1 MRRTKI
7 VCTIGPAT
15 SDEETLR
22 RLAEAGMDVA
32 RLNFS
37 HGTHDEHARVIERLR
52 RIGGGGVAI
61 LQDLS
66 GPRVRIGA
74 LRGGR
79 VELRPGA
86 AVTLVPR
93 AIEGDER
100 AIGVNT
106 PRLIRA
112 LRPGDVILLADGLLQ
127 LEVVRATAGGALC
140 RVVVGGE
147 LAARKGINVPTR
159 SVDVPAMTAKDRRDL
174 RFGVANG
181 VDLVALSFVQSA
193 QDVRRCRRL
202 ARRPVIAKIE
212 KHEALARL
220 DEILAAADG
229 VMVARGDLGVEIPL
243 ERVPMEQKRV
253 LRAANAAG
261 RPAITAT
268 QMLRSMVE
276 SPRPTRAE
284 VADVANAVLD
294 GTDAVML
301 SEETAVGRHPVE
313 AVRTMARVLE
323 QADRHVAPRFGRERK
338 EEDSAAIAEAA
349 CELAV
354 EVGAAAIVVPTEGG
368 TTARRVAACR
378 PPCRIVALSANPE
391 ALRSLRLVWGVEG
404 HAAPRFDGDRLEAI
418 RREARK
424 YVRGKAVITA
434 GWPFHERGHTNL
446 ALVTTV

>member
-1 MRRTKI
+1 VRRTKI
-7 VCTIGPAT
+7 VCTIGPA
-15 SDEETLR
+15 SADEDTLR

-37 HGTHDEHARVIERLR
+37 HGSHDEHARVIERLR
-52 RIGGGGVAI
+52 RIGGVAV

-66 GPRVRIGA
+66 GPRVRIGE

-79 VELRPGA
+79 VTLEAGA
-86 AVTLVPR
+86 WVTLVPR
-93 AIEGDER
+93 AVAGDAR
-100 AIGVNT
+100 TIGVNT

-112 LRPGDVILLADGLLQ
+112 LRRGDVVLLADGTLQ
-127 LEVVRATAGGALC
+127 LEVARANAEGARC
-140 RVVVGGE
+140 RVVVGGA
-147 LAARKGINVPTR
+147 LTARKGINVPTR
-159 SVDVPAMTAKDRRDL
+159 SLELPAMTAKDRRDL
-174 RFGVANG
+174 RFGIAHA
-181 VDLVALSFVQSA
+181 VDLVALSFVQNG

-202 ARRPVIAKIE
+202 AGRPVVAKIE

-243 ERVPMEQKRV
+243 ERVPIEQKRV

-261 RPAITAT
+261 RPAVTAT

-313 AVRTMARVLE
+313 AVRTMARVVE
-323 QADRHVAPRFGRERK
+323 QADPHVAPRFGRERK
-338 EEDSAAIAEAA
+338 DDSAAIAEAA

-354 EVGAAAIVVPTEGG
+354 EVGAVAIVVPTEGG
-368 TTARRVAACR
+368 SSVRRVAACR
-378 PPCRIVALSANPE
+378 PPCRILALSANAR
-391 ALRSLRLVWGVEG
+391 ALRPLRMVWGVEG
-404 HAAPRFDGDRLEAI
+404 HPAPALARDRLEAI
-418 RREARK
+418 RREAGRH
-424 YVRGKAVITA
+424 VRGKVVITA
-434 GWPFHERGHTNL
+434 GWPFRERGHTNL